1 MFELITYKIKMTVD
15 QKSRFSF
22 IRYASVWED
31 PDILCKALA
40 PSTKQ
45 GRILSICSA
54 GDNVLALLTLDPK
67 EIVAV
72 DLSAPQIA
80 CLEIRIA
87 AFKELDYED
96 LCKFLGVQKSKNR
109 VEIYRNRLKKH
120 LSVGSQTFWEF
131 NLSII
136 RDGIIHGGKFERYLR
151 LFGKWVLPLVQSCS
165 TIDELLKEKS
175 RLERV
180 KFYEERWD
188 HWRWRLLFKIFFSR
202 FMMGRAGRDPSFF
215 NHVEGTVG
223 ERILA
228 RSKHALTEC
237 PTHQNPFLHYIL
249 KGNFS
254 MDNLPRYLRLE
265 HFNAIQSRIHRITLV
280 QGSATDIEGRFDA
293 FNLSDIF
300 EYMSQEEFATCYEKL
315 MNQANPKARMAYWNM
330 LVPRS
335 CPQGCLDRVSS
346 LNELA
351 DSLHKEDQ
359 AWFYQKFVIE
369 ERR

>member
-1 MFELITYKIKMTVD
+1 MKANP
-15 QKSRFSF
+15 KSRFSF

-40 PSTKQ
+40 PTAKQ
-45 GRILSICSA
+45 GRILSIASA

-87 AFKELDYED
+87 AFKELDYWD
-96 LCKFLGVQKSKNR
+96 LCKFLGVQKSENR

-120 LSVGSQTFWEF
+120 LSVGSEAFWEF
-131 NLSII
+131 NLSVI

-151 LFGKWVLPLVQSCS
+151 LFGKWVLPLIHSRS

-175 RLERV
+175 QAERM

-188 HWRWRLLFKIFFSR
+188 HARWRLLFKIFFSR

-215 NHVEGTVG
+215 NHVQGTVG

-237 PTHQNPFLHYIL
+237 PIHQNPFLHYIL

-254 MDNLPRYLRLE
+254 MDNLPGYLRQE
-265 HFNAIQSRIHRITLV
+265 HFEAIQSKINRITLV
-280 QGSATDIEGRFDA
+280 QGPTTAVGGSFDA

-300 EYMSQEEFATCYEKL
+300 EYMSEEEFTVCYDKL
-315 MNQANPKARMAYWNM
+315 LSQANPKARMAYWNM

-335 CPQGCLDRVSS
+335 CPHSCLDRVSS

-369 ERR
+369 QCQ